1 MNPPTPDMAARF
13 NISTNPKYWGND
25 SVIQASFP
33 NYEYPGLGKQ
43 LRQRAIQMA
52 RVEANHMYD

>member
-1 MNPPTPDMAARF
+1 MNPPAPDMAARF

-43 LRQRAIQMA
+43 LHQRAI
-52 RVEANHMYD
+52 